1 MTKEFELTIG
11 DGRILHVYDT
21 APGAT
26 DRLPVLWHHG
36 TPNLGAPPE
45 PLFDDRL
52 GLRWISYDRPG
63 YGGSTPEPGRTLASA
78 AGYASHVAGALG
90 LGRFAVMGHSGGAS
104 HALACAALLG
114 ERVLA
119 VAGVS
124 GLAPCAAAPV
134 PQDVTGEA
142 ARGQAGRAA
151 RAADDFDWFA
161 GMAPSCEASLRAAAQ
176 GRAAK
181 ERHEAAA
188 GYDPEMFTPE
198 DHAAFEGKWS
208 WFDSVVGP
216 AVAAGPGGLIAD
228 DLAYVS
234 PWGCDVAAVT
244 APILL
249 VHGDRDRV
257 VPVGHAGRLARL
269 CPTAELRLSPGDGHI
284 SVLPSSGTAAVE
296 WLAAEGRRR
305 MGWPPPGRGRGFSR
319 RSPGAGPG

>member
-1 MTKEFELTIG
+1 MAAEFELTIG
-11 DGRILHVYDT
+11 DGRVLHVYDT

-36 TPNLGAPPE
+36 TPNIGAPPA
-45 PLFDDRL
+45 PLLDDRL

-63 YGGSTPEPGRTLASA
+63 YGGSTPEPGRTLASV
-78 AGYASHVAGALG
+78 AGYATHLADALG
-90 LGRFAVMGHSGGAS
+90 LGRFAVIGHSGGGS

-119 VAGVS
+119 AVSVS
-124 GLAPCAAAPV
+124 GLAPLPDTSLASHGGPAGVPGSARDRVSGDAAGSGVAH
-134 PQDVTGEA
+134 GA
-142 ARGQAGRAA
+142 SA
-151 RAADDFDWFA
+151 FDWFA
-161 GMAPSCEASLRAAAQ
+161 GMAPSCEASLRAAVQ
-176 GRAAK
+176 GRAVK

-188 GYDPEMFTPE
+188 EYDPEMFTQE
-198 DHAAFEGKWS
+198 DHAAFEGEWS

-216 AVAAGPGGLIAD
+216 AVASGPGGLIAD

-257 VPVGHAGRLARL
+257 VPVGHGGWLARH
-269 CPTAELRLSPGDGHI
+269 CPTAQLRVSPGDGHI
-284 SVLPSSGTAAVE
+284 SVLPSSGMAALE
-296 WLAAEGRRR
+296 WLATEGRRR
-305 MGWPPPGRGRGFSR
+305 SL
-319 RSPGAGPG
+319 S